1 MGKRSRAIAQRRTQ
15 RERRRAAEDAG
26 RLLIGIGCLFCR
38 RTDRP
43 FSSVEHILPESMG
56 NREWTLPAG
65 VVCDTCNNGALAA
78 AEKDLCEFFPIK
90 AVRTLT
96 ATKNKKGRYP
106 EFRFGAG
113 TMQHDG
119 ETLRIM
125 VNDDDDETLKEV
137 GRDGNVVRLRTNIR
151 SDRPISE
158 RSTRRVASAMLK
170 AALELAVNDCPE
182 LAYSPSLD
190 YVRRQ
195 VLGDPWS
202 GMVIATRNHGPFMP
216 DVRLTYDFSFDHEK
230 VGLWVALDY
239 RGLLMLTHS
248 GIAEP
253 HHKIDSEKA
262 LVFKFTAAGSS
273 RSGARQRRESDVKQ
287 NSARQA
293 PR

>member
-1 MGKRSRAIAQRRTQ
+1 MGKRSREIAQRRTQ

-26 RLLIGIGCLFCR
+26 RPLIGIGCLFCR

-56 NREWTLPAG
+56 NKEWILPPG

-90 AVRTLT
+90 AVRTMT
-96 ATKNKKGRYP
+96 ATQNKKGRYP
-106 EFRFGAG
+106 ELRFGAG

-119 ETLRIM
+119 ETLSIV
-125 VNDDDDETLKEV
+125 VNDEDDDETLKEV
-137 GRDGNVVRLRTNIR
+137 GRNGSVVHLRTNIR
-151 SDRPISE
+151 SDRPISQKA
-158 RSTRRVASAMLK
+158 TRRVSASLLK

-195 VLGDPWS
+195 ALGDPWS

-216 DVRLTYDFSFDHEK
+216 DVRLTYDFSFDRDK
-230 VGLWVALDY
+230 VGMWVALDY
-239 RGLLMLTHS
+239 RGLLLTTHS
-248 GIAEP
+248 SIPEP
-253 HHKIDSEKA
+253 RGKMDSEKA
-262 LVFKFTAAGSS
+262 LVFKFTAAAVEPSRRSS
-273 RSGARQRRESDVKQ
+273 DSS
-287 NSARQA
+287 N
-293 PR
+293 